1 MANVS
6 AWQNMTGVQD
16 LLTRP
21 NLVTAG
27 YWGWVIWG
35 AAYVV
40 MFIILSSS
48 AKDERVGFVTS
59 SLIMCPVSFLM
70 AILSTPIVPVYA
82 TVIPIV
88 LTVIGVIIT
97 SKESGV

>member
-6 AWQNMTGVQD
+6 AWQNMTGIQD
-16 LLTRP
+16 LFTRP
-21 NLVTAG
+21 NLVTSG
-27 YWGWVIWG
+27 YWGWAIWG
-35 AAYVV
+35 VAYVI
-40 MFIILSSS
+40 MFIIFSSS
-48 AKDERVGFVTS
+48 AKDERVGFTVS

-70 AILSTPIVPVYA
+70 AILSTPIIPVYA

-97 SKESGV
+97 SKESGI